1 MQLNGLLYIFPKEL
15 KLLIAVFLVL
25 INIGFF
31 SALLMVENTTSMNTT
46 GIQENYLGN
55 EADENAVEMKFQKS
69 ENQVLGIIHSHI
81 LTMSFLFFLMGIFVS
96 LTKMPQKLKLFLML
110 EPFLSI
116 LLTFGGIYFLWK
128 GITWFKYIII
138 FSGSLMT
145 ITFIV
150 SSIIIFYQLVVPKSF
165 ENNKGLKE

>member
-1 MQLNGLLYIFPKEL
+1 MRLNGLLYILPKEI

-31 SALLMVENTTSMNTT
+31 SSLVMVDNTTSMSTT

-55 EADENAVEMKFQKS
+55 EADEHAVEMKFQKS
-69 ENQVLGIIHSHI
+69 EQQVIGIIHSHI
-81 LTMSFLFFLMGIFVS
+81 LSMGMLFLLMGILVS
-96 LTKMPQKLKLFLML
+96 LTYLPQNFKLFLMI
-110 EPFLSI
+110 EPFVSI
-116 LLTFGGIYFLWK
+116 LLTFGGIYFLWS

-145 ITFIV
+145 LSLLTA
-150 SSIIIFYQLVVPKSF
+150 SLIIYYQLLFPRSS
-165 ENNKGLKE
+165 LKQKN